1 MVIYLSRAERWGG
14 QFEKLIRL
22 VKQSLFKAAGKK
34 NLTKQELEEML
45 LDIAIF
51 LNNRPLIKTEGD
63 IQLPFST
70 PNTFLGYP
78 VQKVAYTLFKPKKNT
93 FFTSTNAILT

>member
-78 VQKVAYTLFKPKKNT
+78 VQKVAYTLFKPKK
-93 FFTSTNAILT
+93 ILFSQVPMRF